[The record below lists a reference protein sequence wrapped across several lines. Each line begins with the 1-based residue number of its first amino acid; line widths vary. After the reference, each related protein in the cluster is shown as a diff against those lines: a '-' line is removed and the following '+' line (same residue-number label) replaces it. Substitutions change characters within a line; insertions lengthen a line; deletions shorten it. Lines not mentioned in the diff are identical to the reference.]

1 MPYQIMTLSFPQPPI
16 TVTRLPRSAND
27 LLLLNQR
34 LKVGVPDD
42 QRPATA
48 EDVRRAA
55 ARHPDDPLALLAL
68 GHAELHFGDPAA
80 AEAPLQRL
88 LAIEPD
94 HVEALQYLVRVRME
108 AARDAESPEEA
119 ERLENEARA
128 LLHRAYR
135 ADAAGPVLGD
145 QQQGGVVGVVGYP
158 NDNDVAVLEQ
168 AFTLAPQL
176 GAARI
181 NLAQVLMFKDRNAE
195 AVALLEPLVNDPHR
209 PSAGA
214 REMLLRAKGMSEAEA
229 EAEEAEI
236 LRQGEAEGE
245 TDDEEPPAGD

>member
-1 MPYQIMTLSFPQPPI
+1 
-16 TVTRLPRSAND
+16 
-27 LLLLNQR
+27 
-34 LKVGVPDD
+34 
-42 QRPATA
+42 
-48 EDVRRAA
+48 
-55 ARHPDDPLALLAL
+55 
-68 GHAELHFGDPAA
+68 
-80 AEAPLQRL
+80 
-88 LAIEPD
+88 
-94 HVEALQYLVRVRME
+94 ME

-135 ADAAGPVLGD
+135 ADDANYATLLLIAENRAGG
-145 QQQGGVVGVVGYP
+145 VGYP